1 MQMKMVKESMKI
13 TAHRGVSSLAPEN
26 TLAAFEQAALLGLE
40 WIEIDVQLSQD
51 KVPVVIHDRTV
62 NRCTNG
68 RGRVADLSVQALKA
82 LDAGLWFGDAY
93 EGESIPTLA
102 ETLLLA
108 QRHGLTVNVE
118 LKHYEGDDIELLC
131 QQVKLVM
138 TELGIAAEQVLFSS
152 FSTQALTVMQRIM
165 PSIRRGQLWQ
175 QIPDNALAIL
185 DKLDAYSVHCDF
197 HFLDEKTARWI
208 KSAGYQLYCYTPN
221 HPVLVESFWG
231 WGVDMMISDVPQ
243 DYQRQSSASK
253 PQDLVDA

>member
-1 MQMKMVKESMKI
+1 MKI

-26 TLAAFEQAALLGLE
+26 TLAAFEQAALLGLD

-68 RGRVADLSVQALKA
+68 RGRVADMSVQALKA

-108 QRHGLTVNVE
+108 QKHDLTVNVE
-118 LKHYEGDDIELLC
+118 LKHYEGDDIDLLC

-138 TELGIAAEQVLFSS
+138 TELGIAKEQVLFSS

-165 PSIRRGQLWQ
+165 PTIRRGQLWQ

-185 DKLDAYSVHCDF
+185 DELDAYSVHCDF
-197 HFLDEKTARWI
+197 HFLDERTARWI

-221 HPVLVESFWG
+221 HPLLVESFWE

-243 DYQRQSSASK
+243 DYQSQSTASK
-253 PQDLVDA
+253 PQEFVDA